1 MFFLIAFILQVLLFT
16 RLEQKLWGT
25 LFTPLNAMMWPYT
38 IATLIVIVYSLL
50 DPDTPDFYLPSLV
63 VWMVGL
69 IIFFIPSIIFAKDT
83 PIIFKKKGFEIEVSA
98 KDDHY
103 KLLRNIAFFGIA
115 ISLLKIRSISGQLDS
130 FGTDS
135 FSESYQ
141 STGLFA
147 HLGIIV
153 GAIFPYA
160 IYKYDKEHRKSAI
173 LIILGALVGMYAVGT
188 KSWIIAPFLIGYAA
202 RILTQKTKFNLKTTL
217 LPVILVFSIFFLS
230 YYLSIVFV
238 AGYDASNEFF
248 LFVVTHF
255 IDYFGGASLALS
267 IEFKNGFIEPQNI
280 PALFAPILNLFNA
293 FFDFPYIN
301 TINPVFIDIGT
312 LGSNNVRTFFG
323 TIYAYS
329 HSILAF
335 IIIPL
340 LFSTF
345 IYKTYAASRKSKSIF
360 LLFANISNIVFLI
373 FAFFDF
379 YWLTLTCYEFF
390 ILYILMHFILYK
402 KKRKKIYT

>member
-1 MFFLIAFILQVLLFT
+1 MQ
-16 RLEQKLWGT
+16 
-25 LFTPLNAMMWPYT
+25 
-38 IATLIVIVYSLL
+38 
-50 DPDTPDFYLPSLV
+50 
-63 VWMVGL
+63 
-69 IIFFIPSIIFAKDT
+69 
-83 PIIFKKKGFEIEVSA
+83 
-98 KDDHY
+98 
-103 KLLRNIAFFGIA
+103 
-115 ISLLKIRSISGQLDS
+115 
-130 FGTDS
+130 
-135 FSESYQ
+135 
-141 STGLFA
+141 
-147 HLGIIV
+147 
-153 GAIFPYA
+153 YA
-160 IYKYDKEHRKSAI
+160 IYKYDKEHRKSAM
-173 LIILGALVGMYAVGT
+173 LIIFGALVGMYAVGT

-340 LFSTF
+340 LFSAF

-390 ILYILMHFILYK
+390 ILYIIMHFILYK
-402 KKRKKIYT
+402 KKERKYTFK